1 MILSKYALRN
11 DVILS
16 LILHLLG
23 LGIVFLPRFAPTL
36 RRPNETLEVNF
47 SALRTP
53 AVPPKL
59 SREAPLKLSR
69 DAQPKLKTSPALESS
84 EELTKTE
91 QGVEDA
97 ARAEKTTAEPSRET
111 AVLQTYAMQA
121 RARIQSLL
129 AEEESAAAKRTNR
142 SPTLKK
148 KATFRLTIGL
158 GGSITRIE
166 LEDSSGSKEWDQEIL
181 AIMQKAGTFGQL
193 PAGIP
198 ELSLRLPVMP
208 RQTTAR
214 K

>member
-1 MILSKYALRN
+1 MILSKYALKN
-11 DVILS
+11 DLILS
-16 LILHLLG
+16 LILHSLG
-23 LGIVFLPRFAPTL
+23 LGIVLLSRFAPIH
-36 RRPNETLEVNF
+36 RRPNETLEVNV
-47 SALRTP
+47 SALRAP
-53 AVPPKL
+53 AVPP
-59 SREAPLKLSR
+59 KLSR

-91 QGVEDA
+91 QGVKNA

-181 AIMQKAGTFGQL
+181 AIIQKAGAFGQL

-208 RQTTAR
+208 RQTTTH